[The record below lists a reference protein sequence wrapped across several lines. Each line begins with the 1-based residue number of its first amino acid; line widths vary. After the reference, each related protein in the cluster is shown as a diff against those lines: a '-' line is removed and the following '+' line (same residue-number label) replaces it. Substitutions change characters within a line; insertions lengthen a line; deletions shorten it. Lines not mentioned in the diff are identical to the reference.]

1 MKFKK
6 LAVTVLASAALVLS
20 GCGQGQSQ
28 NQNVIRRT
36 ELQEMTTLDSTRVE
50 DVQSANYIGHMQ
62 DPLYWEDENNEVHP
76 ALAKEMPEKSEDG
89 LTYTVKM
96 RDDAKWSNG
105 DPVTAH
111 DFVYAVQRLANPETG
126 ATYAYLVENFENAE
140 EVLKGDRPV
149 EDLGVKALDDYTIE
163 IKLSRPTPYMEHLLA
178 FTTFSPLNQKYV
190 EEKGDDYGTN
200 SDNVLANG
208 PFKVEDW
215 DGTGLTWKL
224 VKNDDYYNADQVKV
238 DGAEVQV
245 IKEDSTTVNLFENGE
260 VDNALLRGELVR
272 QYSDHPH
279 LEYRPTA
286 STYYIELNQENPLLA
301 NKDFRE
307 ALNYAIDNKEYAE
320 QIKAD
325 GSVPLSTLVPNDL
338 VHNPETGEDF
348 TKDAGIEPKY
358 DPEKA
363 KELWKKV
370 QKELPQDSYSIRL
383 LSSDDEGSKQVGE
396 YLQGQIQNNL
406 PGLQVDLITVPG
418 KNRIAQQNAGD
429 FDMAISGWLADYAD
443 ASNFLDLFTTGHS
456 NNHGNYSNPAYDQ
469 LLEKAANE
477 DANDPQ
483 ARYND
488 FIEAQRL
495 LAADEA
501 TIVLSQKQ
509 DAELRNPRVQGITYR
524 PVGNE
529 FDIRT
534 ATIDN
539 SANE

>member
-20 GCGQGQSQ
+20 GCGQGQRQ

-50 DVQSANYIGHMQ
+50 DIQSANYIGHMQ

-89 LTYTVKM
+89 LTYTIKM

-163 IKLSRPTPYMEHLLA
+163 IKLTRPTPYMEHLLA

-190 EEKGDDYGTN
+190 EEKGDAYGTN

-215 DGTGLTWKL
+215 DGTGLNWKL

-348 TKDAGIEPKY
+348 TKDAAIEPKY

-363 KELWKKV
+363 KELWEKV

-406 PGLQVDLITVPG
+406 PGLKVDLITVPG

-443 ASNFLDLFTTGHS
+443 AFNFLDLFTTGHS

-469 LLEKAANE
+469 LLEKADNE

>member
-50 DVQSANYIGHMQ
+50 DIQSANYIGHMQ

-89 LTYTVKM
+89 LTYTIKM

-190 EEKGDDYGTN
+190 EEKGDAYGTN

-215 DGTGLTWKL
+215 DGTGLNWKL

-307 ALNYAIDNKEYAE
+307 ALNYALDNKEYAE

-348 TKDAGIEPKY
+348 TKDAAIEPKY

-363 KELWKKV
+363 KELWEKV

-406 PGLQVDLITVPG
+406 PGLKVDLITVPG

-469 LLEKAANE
+469 LLEKADNE